1 MTGGVM
7 HTARPNG
14 RLERPTIRDIARLAG
29 VSVATVS
36 RVLNNRPDVSP
47 ETREAVGR
55 VLRDQNYTTN
65 RNARALSAGRTGLI
79 GFTIPYVYG
88 DYFTSILA
96 GATEALYELDMR
108 AVLCPT
114 RQEHDR
120 EVTLLERLM
129 NDTTDGA
136 LVLLPEESNEE
147 LRGLQAFGFPFVVID
162 PRRPLDDGI
171 PVVSAAN
178 ATGAKAATDHL
189 LSLGHR
195 RIGYIAGLRGF
206 SASEERLSGYQTAL
220 ARAGVLP
227 APELVAEGNFELD
240 GGRSAGLSLLD
251 LPDPPTAIF
260 AANDNMAIGVVEAA
274 RERGLRVPEDVS
286 VVGFDDTSQAAIVTP
301 SLTTVRQP
309 LEELGRLAV
318 SLLVRII
325 EKQRLEA
332 LRVELA
338 TRLIVRGSTGPAPA

>member
-1 MTGGVM
+1 MRKRRSLAMNLDAV
-7 HTARPNG
+7 AQK
-14 RLERPTIRDIARLAG
+14 AG
-29 VSVATVS
+29 VSTSTVS

-162 PRRPLDDGI
+162 PRLHAKTVTLAANHYSLTRWLDDNAGT
-171 PVVSAAN
+171 PRLNRAAT
-178 ATGAKAATDHL
+178 AADLKAAF
-189 LSLGHR
+189 
-195 RIGYIAGLRGF
+195 GL
-206 SASEERLSGYQTAL
+206 
-220 ARAGVLP
+220 
-227 APELVAEGNFELD
+227 
-240 GGRSAGLSLLD
+240 
-251 LPDPPTAIF
+251 
-260 AANDNMAIGVVEAA
+260 
-274 RERGLRVPEDVS
+274 
-286 VVGFDDTSQAAIVTP
+286 
-301 SLTTVRQP
+301 
-309 LEELGRLAV
+309 
-318 SLLVRII
+318 
-325 EKQRLEA
+325 
-332 LRVELA
+332 
-338 TRLIVRGSTGPAPA
+338 